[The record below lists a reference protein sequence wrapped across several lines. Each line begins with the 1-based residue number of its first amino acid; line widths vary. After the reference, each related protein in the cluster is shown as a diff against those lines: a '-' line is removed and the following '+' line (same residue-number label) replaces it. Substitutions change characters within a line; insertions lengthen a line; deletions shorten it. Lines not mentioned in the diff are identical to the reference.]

1 MVLLTEKGNFNP
13 LDLICL
19 EMRLEIEKKT
29 KIYSMAIPIPN
40 IHRYISPEWSSKTR
54 CQERCNGI
62 YASPCS
68 TNQYKTCIFLT
79 DETPKVFI
87 QSQLIQPSFIS

>member
-13 LDLICL
+13 LDLKCL

-40 IHRYISPEWSSKTR
+40 IHRYMSPEWSSKTR
-54 CQERCNGI
+54 CQ
-62 YASPCS
+62 
-68 TNQYKTCIFLT
+68 
-79 DETPKVFI
+79 
-87 QSQLIQPSFIS
+87 